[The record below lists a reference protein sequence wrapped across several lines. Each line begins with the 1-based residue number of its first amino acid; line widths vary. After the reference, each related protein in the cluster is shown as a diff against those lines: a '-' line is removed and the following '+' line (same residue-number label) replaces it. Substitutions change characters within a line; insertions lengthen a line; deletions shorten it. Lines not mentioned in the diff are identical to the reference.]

1 MWYNVWDAYPAT
13 LFGKE
18 RYTISRM
25 IPPARLL
32 LDWYDVHK
40 RTLPWRD
47 TNDPYAVWI
56 SEIMLQQTRVE
67 TVLAYFPRFMAL
79 FPTVRA
85 LAEAPEQTL
94 LKAWEGLGYYSRA
107 RNLQKAAKQVMD
119 AFGGRLPRTAEEL
132 RALPGIGPY
141 TAGAIASIAFGEKA
155 PAIDGNVMRVVSRLT
170 GIRED
175 ISIPG
180 IARHLAQEAAALVPE
195 DRPGDFNQAM
205 MDLGA
210 TVCLPGTPAC
220 DQCPLSGC
228 CDAYAAGDAELLPIK
243 MKARAPRQIAM
254 GVGLVTSGGRIL
266 VAQRQE
272 KLLGG
277 LFVFVLNEKDDTPAA
292 MGKKLKALGLSARF
306 QGDIATANHVFTHQ
320 VWNMRLMH
328 FTAPEA
334 KQLPGYQWAS
344 PAALDTLPFPTAM
357 KAAKR
362 EAGRLLEGK
371 EGGKGTF

>member
-1 MWYNVWDAYPAT
+1 MLISNTAT
-13 LFGKE
+13 
-18 RYTISRM
+18 
-25 IPPARLL
+25 PARLL
-32 LDWYDVHK
+32 LAWYDVHK

-47 TNDPYAVWI
+47 INDPYAVWI

-107 RNLQKAAKQVMD
+107 RNLQKAAKQVTD
-119 AFGGRLPRTAEEL
+119 DFGGQLPQTAEEL

-141 TAGAIASIAFGEKA
+141 TAGAIASIAFGEKTS
-155 PAIDGNVMRVVSRLT
+155 AIDGNVMRVVSRLT

-180 IARHLAQEAAALVPE
+180 IARHLASEAAALVPE

-228 CDAYAAGDAELLPIK
+228 CDACAAGDAEMLPIK
-243 MKARAPRQIAM
+243 MKARTPRQIAM

-266 VAQRQE
+266 VSRRQE

-306 QGDIATANHVFTHQ
+306 QGDIAAAKHVFTHQ

-334 KQLPGYQWAS
+334 RELSGYQWAS
-344 PAALDTLPFPTAM
+344 LAELDTFPFPTAM

-362 EAGRLLEGK
+362 EAEKILAGNGSRAGA
-371 EGGKGTF
+371 F